1 MPKAAAL
8 LVVIVGALALTTRA
22 FASIT
27 VATDAQRPAL
37 RVDGA
42 GNAEVSWTA
51 GGERRYV
58 LVPPAGPVFPGRRLI
73 GADVSRPAAK
83 PALPFRR
90 VMRRTPDGRL
100 WALQAW
106 RVRPGGPVE
115 LRFSR
120 WRGEPPLV
128 TLAAELAFEGEL
140 LSGRAT
146 FAGRAVPLTSP
157 TPEGTRLRSF
167 VYLDRLVGGSWQRIG
182 GVATRANG
190 TFRRLL
196 KASELGSRYRAVV
209 TGPNI
214 GSDAR
219 AARKMRLAL
228 GSRRR
233 RGDELARE
241 AVEHRQ
247 GSSCSSV
254 LARLP
259 TRSDPARSSQ

>member
-22 FASIT
+22 SASIT

-37 RVDGA
+37 RIDAA

-58 LVPPAGPVFPGRRLI
+58 LVPPAGAVFPGRRLS
-73 GADVSRPAAK
+73 GADVSRPAAA

-100 WALQAW
+100 WALQTW

-140 LSGRAT
+140 LAGRAT
-146 FAGRAVPLTSP
+146 FAGSPVPLTSP
-157 TPEGTRLRSF
+157 TPEGKRVRSF
-167 VYLDRLVGGSWQRIG
+167 VYLDRLVGSSWQRIG

-190 TFRRLL
+190 TFRRFLR
-196 KASELGSRYRAVV
+196 ASELGSRYRAVL
-209 TGPNI
+209 TGPN
-214 GSDAR
+214 
-219 AARKMRLAL
+219 L
-228 GSRRR
+228 GST
-233 RGDELARE
+233 LAPDV
-241 AVEHRQ
+241 VEE
-247 GSSCSSV
+247 V
-254 LARLP
+254 
-259 TRSDPARSSQ
+259 RSDR